1 MQPSQS
7 MAKGAAGGPFLRQ
20 HKARWAAVKALY
32 VKVTQADCCDLQ
44 STCAVHIPQVRLAA
58 ARDPQVPPTAAA
70 VCLEWSHADAP
81 VPLSVSGVA
90 TLQMVLA
97 AALHTASEDAVAA
110 MAAGQGQQQQEPVV
124 HIADKFRQAYIDRAK
139 RLYEKE
145 RRLAAAEQKKQLKA
159 SHALRTMHAWLDEQN

>member
-1 MQPSQS
+1 
-7 MAKGAAGGPFLRQ
+7 
-20 HKARWAAVKALY
+20 
-32 VKVTQADCCDLQ
+32 
-44 STCAVHIPQVRLAA
+44 
-58 ARDPQVPPTAAA
+58 
-70 VCLEWSHADAP
+70 
-81 VPLSVSGVA
+81 
-90 TLQMVLA
+90 MVLA

-159 SHALRTMHAWLDEQN
+159 SHALRTMHAWLDEQD